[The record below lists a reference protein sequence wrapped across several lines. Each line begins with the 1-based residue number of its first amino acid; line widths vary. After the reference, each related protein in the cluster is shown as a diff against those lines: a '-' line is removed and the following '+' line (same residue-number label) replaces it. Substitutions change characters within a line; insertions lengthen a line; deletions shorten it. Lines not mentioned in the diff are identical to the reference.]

1 MPLDP
6 NRWTLKMQEAFQ
18 AGLELARSRNN
29 PEATTDHL
37 LLALL
42 GQEGGIVLPILER
55 VGVAPLTLRNRV
67 EAAVEKLPKAFGGAE
82 VQMARA
88 LRDALEAADAE
99 RGTLGDDYLST
110 EHVLLAL
117 ADRDGGSPIEASK
130 EQLLEALREVRGGHR
145 VTSQS
150 PEEPYQALER

>member
-42 GQEGGIVLPILER
+42 GQEAGIVLPILER
-55 VGVAPLTLRNRV
+55 VGVAPLALRNQV
-67 EAAVEKLPKAFGGAE
+67 EAAVGKLPKAFGGAE
-82 VQMARA
+82 VQLSRA
-88 LRDALEAADAE
+88 LRGGLEAAAAE
-99 RGTLGDDYLST
+99 RVALGDGQLSPP
-110 EHVLLAL
+110 HVLLAI
-117 ADRDGGSPIEASK
+117 A
-130 EQLLEALREVRGGHR
+130 
-145 VTSQS
+145 
-150 PEEPYQALER
+150 